1 MVKRKTIYLI
11 ITYTLLTILIGSAF
25 LAYVPIRKVEG
36 KPVESS
42 LIPNQCGEYSIGSAL
57 GTHQLGGIGAETYEF
72 WSDRFGEDKDARGEF
87 VFIEATD
94 INRPIYLVDTEG
106 NSMLPSIAERNI
118 LILTKPLEPGL
129 DKLPPD
135 VNVGDVIN
143 FKAEDKLG
151 IKRFYAHRVIEIVI
165 LTNDQQKQYNTNYLF
180 AFRTK
185 GDNNIEVDPGLRLW
199 EDVQYKI
206 VGIIY

>member
-1 MVKRKTIYLI
+1 MNHDFFNKLFKIALKDKDVEDVIESTIHLNIVIYV
-11 ITYTLLTILIGSAF
+11 F

-135 VNVGDVIN
+135 VNV
-143 FKAEDKLG
+143 
-151 IKRFYAHRVIEIVI
+151 
-165 LTNDQQKQYNTNYLF
+165 
-180 AFRTK
+180 
-185 GDNNIEVDPGLRLW
+185 
-199 EDVQYKI
+199 
-206 VGIIY
+206 